1 MDIVRLI
8 KISSQFPNTKLAK
21 ATETYL
27 LSLVKKEIEHNSSL
41 EFLNQLSDRVASSP
55 SNHWQRGLM
64 LLKRASQGEDVIHF
78 LEHWEDQGSRSLN
91 FEGSKKELIRLAYEN
106 PSLRPIIVGAESAQI
121 SQSDLNQAGKQKAK
135 KQDRAPKGE
144 GRGAERKMQK
154 AEGKKSKKQ
163 ELQMLMTN
171 YKSSE
176 NGAERTKIT
185 KRLQSLIR
193 GKKRTKQ
200 TPKLMKIMVNWNKYS
215 NGIKKVKSPK
225 TKEEVTWATLF
236 SDEETKEFAEELRE
250 EEYIKPL
257 FQLAKRIVQQAGDG
271 SEKDDSKKKDEP
283 KKDDKGESD
292 TSKSDGDK
300 GESKGEDKGIV
311 ESLME
316 SEGISKEEAQDMAGN
331 ILEGEGD
338 DEDDTSEAPDS
349 SESATGQ
356 SVSTSGGL
364 GGLGGESSG
373 GDSGAKGYTKVKKGT
388 HDTKKKK
395 KQQSDSRKKNR
406 KKANSND
413 LDISF

>member
-1 MDIVRLI
+1 MNIVRLI
-8 KISSQFPNTKLAK
+8 KISSQFPNTRLAK
-21 ATETYL
+21 ATTNYL
-27 LSLVKKEIEHNSSL
+27 LSLVKKEIEHNSNL

-55 SNHWQRGLM
+55 SNHWQKGLM
-64 LLKRASQGEDVIHF
+64 LLKMASQGDDVIHL
-78 LEHWEDQGSRSLN
+78 LEHWEDHSSRSLN

-135 KQDRAPKGE
+135 KQNRAPKGE

-154 AEGKKSKKQ
+154 AEGKKNKKQ

-176 NGAERTKIT
+176 SGAERTKIT

-215 NGIKKVKSPK
+215 KGIKKVKSPK
-225 TKEEVTWATLF
+225 TKQEVTWATLF

-250 EEYIKPL
+250 ENYIKPL

-271 SEKDDSKKKDEP
+271 SKDDSKKKDEP
-283 KKDDKGESD
+283 KKDDS
-292 TSKSDGDK
+292 SKSDGDK

-364 GGLGGESSG
+364 GGLGGSSTSEG
-373 GDSGAKGYTKVKKGT
+373 GSKGGYKKVKSEKKSKRKMQ
-388 HDTKKKK
+388 TKSK
-395 KQQSDSRKKNR
+395 RKNR
-406 KKANSND
+406 KKATD
-413 LDISF
+413 LI

>member
-8 KISSQFPNTKLAK
+8 KISSQVPNTRLAK
-21 ATETYL
+21 ATGGYL
-27 LSLVKKEIEHNSSL
+27 LSLVKKEIEHNSRIA
-41 EFLNQLSDRVASSP
+41 QLSDRVASSP

-64 LLKRASQGEDVIHF
+64 LLKRASQGGDVIHF

-121 SQSDLNQAGKQKAK
+121 SQSDMNQAGRQKK
-135 KQDRAPKGE
+135 KHQNKAPKGK

-176 NGAERTKIT
+176 SGAERTKIT

-215 NGIKKVKSPK
+215 NGLKKVKSPK
-225 TKEEVTWATLF
+225 TNQEVSWATLF
-236 SDEETKEFAEELRE
+236 SDEETKEFAEKIRE
-250 EEYIKPL
+250 DEYIKPL
-257 FQLAKRIVQQAGDG
+257 FQLAKKIVQQGGDG
-271 SEKDDSKKKDEP
+271 SKDDSKKKDEP

-292 TSKSDGDK
+292 TSKSEGD
-300 GESKGEDKGIV
+300 KGEDKGIV

-331 ILEGEGD
+331 ILDKGEGGD

-349 SESATGQ
+349 SDSATGQ

-364 GGLGGESSG
+364 GGLGESSG

-388 HDTKKKK
+388 HDTKK
-395 KQQSDSRKKNR
+395 NR
-406 KKANSND
+406 KKANLND